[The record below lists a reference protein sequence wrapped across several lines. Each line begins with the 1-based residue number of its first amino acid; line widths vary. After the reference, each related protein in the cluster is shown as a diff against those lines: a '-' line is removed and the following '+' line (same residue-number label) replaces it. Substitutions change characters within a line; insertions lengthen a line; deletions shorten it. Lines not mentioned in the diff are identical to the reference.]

1 MKVFVTGATGFL
13 GSVLC
18 RHLVELEHE
27 VCAIRRTTPTAVQEN
42 SHSAKIRW
50 VPGDV
55 FDNEALLIGMQGADV
70 VFHCAAYLGF
80 EGTRSKDQIMKVNV
94 QGTAEVV
101 NAALE
106 SGVSRLVHVSSI
118 AALGRSDDQMGA
130 MDESTEWKRSKMN
143 TTYAVS
149 KHFAEM
155 EVQRSIAEGLDA
167 VIVNPSLIMGP
178 GKPGENTMQIAEML
192 KARSLKFLP
201 MGGTNVVDVE
211 DVAAGMIRAFE
222 HGKCGERYILSGH
235 NMTWADILGTL
246 SSALAVQPPKRRVG
260 RKTFIFL
267 SSVLETV
274 GLLTRTKPILT
285 REAARVASSLS
296 FYTNTK
302 AVTDLGYTFRP
313 FTETAARIAAALK

>member
-18 RHLVELEHE
+18 RQLVEQDHE
-27 VCAIRRTTPTAVQEN
+27 VCAIRRTNPAAGQEN
-42 SHSAKIRW
+42 SHASKIRW

-55 FDNEALLIGMQGADV
+55 LDNESLLSGMRGADV

-118 AALGRSDDQMGA
+118 AALGRSEDQLGEK
-130 MDESTEWKRSKMN
+130 DESAEWKRSKMN

-167 VIVNPSLIMGP
+167 VIVNPSLVMGP
-178 GKPGENTMQIAEML
+178 GKLGENTMQIAEKL
-192 KARSLKFLP
+192 KARSLKFMP
-201 MGGTNVVDVE
+201 TGGTNVVDVE
-211 DVAAGMIRAFE
+211 DVAAGMIRALE
-222 HGKCGERYILSGH
+222 LGKCGERYILSGH
-235 NMTWADILGTL
+235 NMTWVDIIGTL
-246 SSALAVQPPKRRVG
+246 SSALQVQPPKRLVG
-260 RKTFIFL
+260 KKTFIFL

-274 GLLTRTKPILT
+274 GVLTRTKPILT

-296 FYTNTK
+296 YYSNSK

-313 FTETAARIAAALK
+313 FTETATRIAAVLK